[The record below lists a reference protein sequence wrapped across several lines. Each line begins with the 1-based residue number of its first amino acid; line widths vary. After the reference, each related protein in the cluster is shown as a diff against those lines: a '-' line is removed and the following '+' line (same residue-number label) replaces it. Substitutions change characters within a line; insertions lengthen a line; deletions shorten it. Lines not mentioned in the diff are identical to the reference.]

1 MVVPTSFPMSNARPQ
16 SNTKVDY
23 TVTATAGADGLKN
36 AKLVDTP
43 VRGIAIDAA
52 TVKVMVDGHACQNPD
67 IAVAD
72 DGTLTANLADVAAN
86 AKVEMTY
93 TATIDADGTL
103 AGRGLTNTVVLTG
116 DGLEDGLTARA
127 TVTPTAPGKALGL
140 TGDALAGSAG
150 AIVAACRNLGYHGRG
165 LRRGQEEADGGSRG
179 VARERM
185 PEAPFMA

>member
-52 TVKVMVDGHACQNPD
+52 TVKVMVDGQAVDNPD

-72 DGTLTANLADVAAN
+72 DGTLTANLGDAASG
-86 AKVEMTY
+86 AEVEMTY

-127 TVTPTAPGKALGL
+127 TVTPTAPGKTLGL
-140 TGDALAGSAG
+140 TGDAMAGSAG
-150 AIVAACRNLGYHGRG
+150 AIVAAAGTLAIMAAGYAVGKKK
-165 LRRGQEEADGGSRG
+165 LMEDVQE
-179 VARERM
+179 
-185 PEAPFMA
+185 